1 MPVGDIDVHYFTVL
15 YTCSC
20 ECLMYYNISFFIYS
34 VKNSNEKLK
43 NSWRWKTIIR
53 PFSEFLNL
61 IKKQGLKIDNRIAV
75 HEKDYFPWAFSSLW
89 PRLRL
94 RLRSIPMERVDWLL
108 LSQWSALIGC
118 CAAHARICTCAC
130 VLVVGD
136 SVDWNTGTRCVHG
149 NQPKCQHYYCHVFNV
164 YFLFY
169 FFVNIIFFSFYILG
183 LGFISIGVICHF
195 LSGLSPLL
203 AYYMGCE
210 IFRKRDLKDFKRS
223 KVQQVL

>member
-1 MPVGDIDVHYFTVL
+1 MTTEQP
-15 YTCSC
+15 C
-20 ECLMYYNISFFIYS
+20 MKKNISRECFVSLATFTFTITLYP
-34 VKNSNEKLK
+34 NGA
-43 NSWRWKTIIR
+43 RW
-53 PFSEFLNL
+53 LVV
-61 IKKQGLKIDNRIAV
+61 A
-75 HEKDYFPWAFSSLW
+75 FPT
-89 PRLRL
+89 
-94 RLRSIPMERVDWLL
+94 ERVDWLL